1 MKYGYHYSPCSTGS
15 SGPGLWLLIKL
26 AALAGAAAAVWW
38 ALQAIGRATV
48 AAVDTVAGAATAA
61 GPILLG
67 GVGLIGVLFVF
78 AVVVVVVR
86 NNQRPPLVPHD
97 RPTRAALG
105 GSTALGSSTV
115 EIIDVTPNRRRL
127 DPPQPVY
134 QPLTSRPHAKV
145 PELVR

>member
-1 MKYGYHYSPCSTGS
+1 MKYGYHYTPCSTGS

-61 GPILLG
+61 GPILLVA
-67 GVGLIGVLFVF
+67 VGLVGVLFVL
-78 AVVVVVVR
+78 AVVMVVVR

-105 GSTALGSSTV
+105 GSTV
-115 EIIDVTPNRRRL
+115 EIIDVTPNRERL
-127 DPPQPVY
+127 DPPRPVY
-134 QPLTSRPHAKV
+134 QPLTSRPRAKM

>member
-1 MKYGYHYSPCSTGS
+1 MKYGYHYTPCSTGS

-48 AAVDTVAGAATAA
+48 AAVDTVTGAATAA

-67 GVGLIGVLFVF
+67 AVGLIGVLFVL
-78 AVVVVVVR
+78 AVVMVVVR

-105 GSTALGSSTV
+105 GSTV
-115 EIIDVTPNRRRL
+115 EIIDVTPNRKRL
-127 DPPQPVY
+127 GPPQPIY
-134 QPLTSRPHAKV
+134 QPLASRPRARV
-145 PELVR
+145 RELVR